1 MLFSV
6 FITDADSTEFVMQ
19 EILKFIDSL
28 YKQKFLDS
36 IQRRAL
42 ADLLLENRLYKRIH
56 FSYYMNVIT

>member
-1 MLFSV
+1 MLFNSLWL
-6 FITDADSTEFVMQ
+6 IKDADSTEFVMQ

-42 ADLLLENRLYKRIH
+42 ADLLLENRW
-56 FSYYMNVIT
+56 SYTSEMQWSM